1 MRPSAAIAD
10 LLHAQRGHLFPWN
23 PVFLGLGIAIYFHLR
38 FEISAAGYSGLALAA
53 VLLAVAAMRRQAL
66 AILLWAP
73 ALMAAGV
80 CLAGARA
87 HLVAAPVLDFR
98 YYGPVE
104 GRVAAVDRSPTD
116 ALRLTLDQLRL
127 ARVAPER
134 TPARVRI
141 SLKGGE
147 DVPSPGSRVMT
158 TAHLL
163 PPQGPPEPT
172 GFDFRR
178 HAWFKQLGGLG
189 YTRVPV
195 LLVARPDREVAVARL
210 RRGLAQYLQERIPGE
225 TGGFAAAITAGDRSG
240 VGEQTLTAL
249 RHSNLAHLLA
259 ISGLHMGLLTGFV
272 FGALRV
278 LLCAL
283 PLVGLRWPVKKL
295 AALVALA
302 AGAGYLLLSGGNVAT
317 ERAFIMVAVM
327 FGAVL
332 LNRRAIT
339 LRAVAAAALIVLLR
353 RPESLLSPGFQM
365 SFAATA
371 ALVAVFGLLRDGS
384 VPLGPRWMRPV
395 VALVIS
401 SAVAGMAT
409 APFAAAHFNMV
420 PHYGLLANL
429 LAVPM
434 MGSVVIPAAVL
445 ALCLAPFGLEGIA
458 LWVMEWGL
466 DWILWVA
473 GEVSGLEGAISH
485 VPAPQGWV
493 LPLFAAGMLV
503 VVIWQGWL
511 RIAGLLPAAVALGL
525 WTAAERPLVLIA
537 DSGGLIGVMSP
548 EGRALS
554 RAKGQAFTARIW
566 LENDGD
572 GAEQPQAA
580 ARWPADPASTIL
592 PAWQGDGL
600 RLIHAPGKRK
610 LSQVGT
616 CRDGDVVVST
626 VRAKDAAQTAQAMP
640 CLILTPDTLRQNGSI
655 ALTPQMNLL
664 TARDVAGNRL
674 WTRWRSETAE
684 IRKLRSLL
692 ARSAGTTDNGQ

>member
-10 LLHAQRGHLFPWN
+10 LLHAQRGHLFPWS
-23 PVFLGLGIAIYFHLR
+23 PVFLGLGIAVYFNLS
-38 FEISAAGYSGLALAA
+38 FELSPAIFAGLAL
-53 VLLAVAAMRRQAL
+53 LAVVFTAAALRHRPL
-66 AILLWAP
+66 AIVFWCP
-73 ALMAAGV
+73 ALVAAGL

-87 HLVAAPVLDFR
+87 HLVAAPVLEFR

-104 GRVAAVDRSPTD
+104 GRVVAVDRSPTD

-141 SLKGGE
+141 SLKDAE
-147 DVPSPGSRVMT
+147 TVPSPGARVMT

-163 PPQGPPEPT
+163 PPQGPAEPA

-195 LLVARPDREVAVARL
+195 LLVAQPDHAVAVARL
-210 RRGLAQYLQERIPGE
+210 RRQLAQFLQARIPGE

-240 VGEQTLTAL
+240 VGEQTLLAL

-272 FGALRV
+272 YAAMRV

-283 PLVGLRWPVKKL
+283 PRVGLRWPIKKIS
-295 AALVALA
+295 ALVALT

-317 ERAFIMVAVM
+317 ERAFVMVAVM

-339 LRAVAAAALIVLLR
+339 LRAVAVAALIVLLR

-371 ALVAVFGLLRDGS
+371 ALVAVFSMLRDGA
-384 VPLGPRWMRPV
+384 VPLGPRWLRPV
-395 VALVIS
+395 VALVLS
-401 SAVAGMAT
+401 SAVAGAAT

-429 LAVPM
+429 LAVPV

-445 ALCLAPFGLEGIA
+445 ALCLAPIGLEGVGIT
-458 LWVMEWGL
+458 VMQWGL

-473 GEVSGLEGAISH
+473 ARVSALDGAVSH

-493 LPLFAAGMLV
+493 LPLMASGLLF
-503 VVIWQGWL
+503 VVIWQGRL
-511 RIAGLLPAAVALGL
+511 RALGTLPAAFALFFWSG
-525 WTAAERPLVLIA
+525 ADRPMALIA

-572 GAEQPQAA
+572 GVQQLQAA
-580 ARWPADPASTIL
+580 ARWPEGHADVPR
-592 PAWQGDGL
+592 WQGAGL

-610 LSQVGT
+610 LSTIEDCNETDIIVT
-616 CRDGDVVVST
+616 T
-626 VRAKDAAQTAQAMP
+626 VRADEVESVAQAAS
-640 CLILTPDTLRQNGSI
+640 CLILTPQILRQTGSI
-655 ALTPQMNLL
+655 ALTSEGKLL
-664 TARDVAGNRL
+664 TSRAVAGERL
-674 WTRWRSETAE
+674 WTRWQAEGAE
-684 IRKLRSLL
+684 ITRLRALL
-692 ARSAGTTDNGQ
+692 EEQVP